1 MLHSSNHL
9 TYFHSYNHLTYF
21 YKDERCGWLHSEEN
35 TAHTKW
41 SANVSNCYYSQQR
54 WIIISTPFWYSVECY
69 CDFKPYVLKK
79 GALSVRLAQFIRLIH
94 IFHNGNIIP
103 GSEGSVWMQL
113 KMLCSSS
120 WHLKGIVLNCNN
132 MYQLGAFQVAQW
144 VKNPPAIQVTQ
155 VQSLGQ
161 EDPLEG
167 EHGNSLLYYCL
178 ENPMDIGA
186 WWAMVHRVTK
196 SQTWLKRLGT
206 WTSFK

>member
-9 TYFHSYNHLTYF
+9 TYFHSYNNLTYF
-21 YKDERCGWLHSEEN
+21 YKDERCGWLHSEEY

-41 SANVSNCYYSQQR
+41 SANVSNCYCSQQR
-54 WIIISTPFWYSVECY
+54 WIIISTTFWYLAECY

-103 GSEGSVWMQL
+103 GLEGNVWMQQ

-120 WHLKGIVLNCNN
+120 WYLKGIVLNCNN

-144 VKNPPAIQVTQ
+144 VKNPPAIQETQ

-178 ENPMDIGA
+178 ESPMDIGA
-186 WWAMVHRVTK
+186 W
-196 SQTWLKRLGT
+196 
-206 WTSFK
+206 

>member
-9 TYFHSYNHLTYF
+9 TYFYSYNHLTYF
-21 YKDERCGWLHSEEN
+21 YKDERCGWLHSEEY

-41 SANVSNCYYSQQR
+41 SANVSNCCYSQQR
-54 WIIISTPFWYSVECY
+54 RIIISTPSWYSVECY
-69 CDFKPYVLKK
+69 CDFKPYVLQK
-79 GALSVRLAQFIRLIH
+79 GVLSVRLAQFIRLIH

-103 GSEGSVWMQL
+103 GSEGNVWKQQ
-113 KMLCSSS
+113 KMLRSSS

-144 VKNPPAIQVTQ
+144 IKNPPAIQETQ
-155 VQSLGQ
+155 VQIPGSGRC
-161 EDPLEG
+161 PGG
-167 EHGNSLLYYCL
+167 EHGNPLLYSCL

-196 SQTWLKRLGT
+196 SQTLLKRLGT

>member
-1 MLHSSNHL
+1 MLYSGNHL
-9 TYFHSYNHLTYF
+9 TYSHSYNHLTYF
-21 YKDERCGWLHSEEN
+21 YKDERCVWLHSEEY

-41 SANVSNCYYSQQR
+41 SANVSNCYYSQQK
-54 WIIISTPFWYSVECY
+54 WMIISIPFWYSAECY
-69 CDFKPYVLKK
+69 CDIKLYVLQK

-103 GSEGSVWMQL
+103 GSEGNVWMQQ

-144 VKNPPAIQVTQ
+144 VKNPPAIQETQ

-161 EDPLEG
+161 EEPLE
-167 EHGNSLLYYCL
+167 ESMATHSCIL
-178 ENPMDIGA
+178 A
-186 WWAMVHRVTK
+186 WRIPWTEE
-196 SQTWLKRLGT
+196 LGRIQFMR
-206 WTSFK
+206 S

>member
-9 TYFHSYNHLTYF
+9 TYFRSYNHLTYF
-21 YKDERCGWLHSEEN
+21 YKDERCAWLHSEEY

-41 SANVSNCYYSQQR
+41 SANVSNCYCSQQR
-54 WIIISTPFWYSVECY
+54 RIIISTPFWYSVECY

-103 GSEGSVWMQL
+103 GSEGNVWMQQ

-120 WHLKGIVLNCNN
+120 WHLKGIVLNCVPTWGFPGGSVGKESTCNS
-132 MYQLGAFQVAQW
+132 GDAGSI
-144 VKNPPAIQVTQ
+144 PGSGRSP
-155 VQSLGQ
+155 G
-161 EDPLEG
+161 G
-167 EHGNSLLYYCL
+167 EHGNPLLYYCL